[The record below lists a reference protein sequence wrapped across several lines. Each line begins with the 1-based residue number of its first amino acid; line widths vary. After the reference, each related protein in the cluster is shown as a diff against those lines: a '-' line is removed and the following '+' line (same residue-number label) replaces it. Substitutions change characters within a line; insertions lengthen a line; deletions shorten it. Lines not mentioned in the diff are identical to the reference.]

1 MSGKLGSEEGLR
13 DPNTPDTLHDQLMAA
28 RRARREMRESQS
40 PVLTTPVDNAAG
52 IAHANGAQQ
61 SARGQL
67 DFDQE
72 DADHRLRAPPPHDGQ
87 PWEDLFDF
95 DHPTMVTYMEE
106 QGVKDEA
113 LELLVQ
119 LKIDG
124 QQWRM
129 MVTDAKSTCIKEDI
143 AETIEVMCGK
153 DIPITSKISIQMQTK
168 LAFEKWLEKREANHF
183 AGNEQLL
190 SIKELHSIKLP
201 ELPAGKGVDGRV
213 TGEQVKTYAEAL
225 NSILN
230 LIDRQYS
237 DRIMEVHKQPTA
249 ATLAICLQGMTQKAW
264 QLNEL
269 VGAAFMKRSSTVSM
283 SSITALKR
291 HKINGRYCGLSILQA
306 LGEATTQLTGA
317 RLGDLLLKLF
327 KPINDKPT
335 ELHRLEPMYKTH
347 KEALTSLQSLDIEL
361 HSVIQCFILQQMA
374 SSLAMKPEH
383 NIILGIPMASIIKSG
398 FEDLPGMTAMI
409 ESAII
414 EASNDP
420 KLNRPR
426 VKPDKEK
433 PLEKQIA
440 ALNPFSDGKPSQKI
454 CVENREEPVSGYK
467 CGNENCRY
475 IHQRNNRVCTA
486 PEYAKYGRCKGY
498 FKDCMDQHPFHEEAK
513 EKYGN
518 PQNAW
523 RELCK
528 EFPEASRSN
537 KRAAPSSFK
546 HSGKAFPVCP
556 VAFTEVQVDQVVVCD
571 TQTQDFESESHPTS
585 MEQDQWQPFTEDLF
599 WKPPRRTIGIIR

>member
-95 DHPTMVTYMEE
+95 DHPNMVTYMEE

-119 LKIDG
+119 LKLDG

-129 MVTDAKSTCIKEDI
+129 MVTDAKGTCIKEDI

-153 DIPITSKISIQMQTK
+153 NIPITSKISIEMQTK
-168 LAFEKWLEKREANHF
+168 LAFEKWLEKREANQF
-183 AGNEQLL
+183 AGHEQLL

-269 VGAAFMKRSSTVSM
+269 VGAAFMKRSSSVSM

-291 HKINGRYCGLSILQA
+291 HKINGR
-306 LGEATTQLTGA
+306 
-317 RLGDLLLKLF
+317 
-327 KPINDKPT
+327 
-335 ELHRLEPMYKTH
+335 
-347 KEALTSLQSLDIEL
+347 
-361 HSVIQCFILQQMA
+361 
-374 SSLAMKPEH
+374 
-383 NIILGIPMASIIKSG
+383 
-398 FEDLPGMTAMI
+398 
-409 ESAII
+409 
-414 EASNDP
+414 
-420 KLNRPR
+420 
-426 VKPDKEK
+426 
-433 PLEKQIA
+433 
-440 ALNPFSDGKPSQKI
+440 
-454 CVENREEPVSGYK
+454 
-467 CGNENCRY
+467 
-475 IHQRNNRVCTA
+475 
-486 PEYAKYGRCKGY
+486 
-498 FKDCMDQHPFHEEAK
+498 
-513 EKYGN
+513 
-518 PQNAW
+518 
-523 RELCK
+523 
-528 EFPEASRSN
+528 
-537 KRAAPSSFK
+537 
-546 HSGKAFPVCP
+546 
-556 VAFTEVQVDQVVVCD
+556 
-571 TQTQDFESESHPTS
+571 
-585 MEQDQWQPFTEDLF
+585 
-599 WKPPRRTIGIIR
+599 